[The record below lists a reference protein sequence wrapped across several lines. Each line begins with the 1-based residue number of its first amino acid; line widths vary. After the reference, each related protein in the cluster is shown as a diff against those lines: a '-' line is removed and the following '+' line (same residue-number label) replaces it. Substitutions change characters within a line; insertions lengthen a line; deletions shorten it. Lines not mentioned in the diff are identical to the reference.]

1 MAVFSAVFG
10 FSGDAAQKVTAL
22 ATVTASAEVV
32 LGSNALFA
40 IVGRGSGANVLG
52 GAFNLVFGN
61 AGMGAPTAANFQ
73 FPGATV
79 FTLQTGDHSDRIR
92 VFNPDA
98 TAIDVYIQRLDR
110 F

>member
-1 MAVFSAVFG
+1 MAVFTSVFG
-10 FSGDAAQKVTAL
+10 FSGDATQKTTAL
-22 ATVTASAEVV
+22 ATVTASAEIII
-32 LGSNALFA
+32 GPEALFA

-61 AGMGAPTAANFQ
+61 SGMAAPTAANFQ
-73 FPGATV
+73 MPGATV
-79 FTLQTGDHSDRIR
+79 FFLQTGDHADRIR

-98 TAIDVYIQRLDR
+98 TAIDVYVQRLDR